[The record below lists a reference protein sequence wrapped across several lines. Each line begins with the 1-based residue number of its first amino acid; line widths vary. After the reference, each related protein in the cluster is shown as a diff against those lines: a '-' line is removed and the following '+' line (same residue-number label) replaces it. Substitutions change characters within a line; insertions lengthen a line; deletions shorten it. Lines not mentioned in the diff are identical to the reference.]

1 MYIKVKGDKQERN
14 VPKIGRKV
22 KIFSALE
29 VANICGVVNQT
40 AINWIKNGY
49 LKAFTTPGGQYRI
62 YAKDLAAFLNNRGM
76 GDSGEALQVILE
88 KADWNA
94 VLITT
99 PDIELNNQLQE
110 AIYRALPEFTVLQAQ
125 DGFEMGLKLAGKKPG
140 FILLDRNLPGVDHA
154 RLLRLLKGDP
164 AFGTPYVFVM
174 EDDTK
179 PGDFSGPKDPPEP
192 GGSPDRVFS
201 KPPDVGALIE
211 AIKGL
216 EKQTEA
222 IA

>member
-1 MYIKVKGDKQERN
+1 

-62 YAKDLAAFLNNRGM
+62 YAKDLAAFLDTRGM

-88 KADWNA
+88 KANWSTILAATADMDLA
-94 VLITT
+94 
-99 PDIELNNQLQE
+99 NQLQGE
-110 AIYRALPEFTVLQAQ
+110 LYRALPEFTIFQAN

-140 FILLDRNLPGVDHA
+140 FILVDRNLPGVDYD
-154 RLLRLLKGDP
+154 RLLRILKGDP
-164 AFGTPYVFVM
+164 AYGTPYVFII
-174 EDDTK
+174 EDGTK
-179 PGDFSGPKDPPEP
+179 HGVYAGSREPSGSREP
-192 GGSPDRVFS
+192 GESGDLPDRVFT
-201 KPPDVGALIE
+201 KPLNMDALIE
-211 AIKGL
+211 AIKDL
-216 EKQTEA
+216 EKQTKA

>member
-1 MYIKVKGDKQERN
+1 VYIKVKGDKEERN

-99 PDIELNNQLQE
+99 ADIELNNQLQE

-140 FILLDRNLPGVDHA
+140 FILLDRNLPGVDHN
-154 RLLRLLKGDP
+154 RLLRLLKGEP
-164 AFGTPYVFVM
+164 TYGTPYVFIIG
-174 EDDTK
+174 DDAKHGVSSGSREPGESGDSPDKVFTK
-179 PGDFSGPKDPPEP
+179 PPNVDELVETIKD
-192 GGSPDRVFS
+192 
-201 KPPDVGALIE
+201 
-211 AIKGL
+211 L
-216 EKQTEA
+216 EKQTKA

>member
-1 MYIKVKGDKQERN
+1 

-62 YAKDLAAFLNNRGM
+62 YAKDLAAFLDNRGM
-76 GDSGEALQVILE
+76 ADSGDVLQVLLE
-88 KADWNA
+88 RANWGTLLIAAD
-94 VLITT
+94 
-99 PDIELNNQLQE
+99 ESLNNRLRDDL
-110 AIYRALPEFTVLQAQ
+110 ANSLPDFTFIQAY
-125 DGFEMGLKLAGKKPG
+125 DGFELGLRLAGEKPG
-140 FILLDRNLPGVDHA
+140 FLLLQHNLPGVNFKK
-154 RLLRLLKGDP
+154 LLQLLKEDPIFGKPYIFALGNFNTDEISVSGD
-164 AFGTPYVFVM
+164 
-174 EDDTK
+174 
-179 PGDFSGPKDPPEP
+179 
-192 GGSPDRVFS
+192 GSPVDYIFPN
-201 KPPDVGALIE
+201 PPNPESILKV
-211 AIKGL
+211 IKDL